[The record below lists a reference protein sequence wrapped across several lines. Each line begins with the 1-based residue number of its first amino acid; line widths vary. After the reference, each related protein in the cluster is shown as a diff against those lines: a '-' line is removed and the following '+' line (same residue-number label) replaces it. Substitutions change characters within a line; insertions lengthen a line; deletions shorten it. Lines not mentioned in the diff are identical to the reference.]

1 MRGLCFLSPLWK
13 PSAPR
18 PHLTSVLTS
27 NNQFHP
33 ICVKTQSETHHKK
46 KKNFL
51 TKKLK
56 WRCQLLSVMLIFIGF
71 IKSTYL
77 SFLHSFIQPLFI
89 DLPRILTLRGSSDL
103 LVERRLREKERSI
116 HSLLSPIPRT
126 SCSLEITLY
135 SRPLNN
141 AGSNRSSSHIGR
153 FFSSHKTEDINL
165 QYW

>member
-1 MRGLCFLSPLWK
+1 MVYVSSLRFESLPRPTSPLCLL
-13 PSAPR
+13 PIINSIQ
-18 PHLTSVLTS
+18 SVLRLSQKLT
-27 NNQFHP
+27 
-33 ICVKTQSETHHKK
+33 VKK
-46 KKNFL
+46 KKKKIL

-116 HSLLSPIPRT
+116 HSLLSPVPA
-126 SCSLEITLY
+126 LVAPWKLLY
-135 SRPLNN
+135 TADP
-141 AGSNRSSSHIGR
+141 
-153 FFSSHKTEDINL
+153 
-165 QYW
+165 